1 MSKTTRRKEKEEA
14 AKAAPKVEVK
24 TEPKAEVKTEPKV
37 EVKTEP
43 KVEVKAEPKTEVKAE
58 PKAKA
63 EKMTVAKLTEICRTL
78 AEATKECKETDRDH
92 EDRICKLE
100 KTDRDHEDRICK
112 LEKAVFGV
120 KPEPVPEPKSGPEP
134 EPKSEPAPEPAKTEN
149 TEAKPIS
156 GACYRNGVGYAFKFW
171 QAATRTWGL
180 TSDVWAAKQ
189 ISNGVYDPIW
199 VWYENGQI
207 DHILSDDEII
217 KFVP

>member
-1 MSKTTRRKEKEEA
+1 MSKDARRKEKA
-14 AKAAPKVEVK
+14 V
-24 TEPKAEVKTEPKV
+24 AEVKTEKSKPEVVKV
-37 EVKTEP
+37 EVKPTGTDTKAAP
-43 KVEVKAEPKTEVKAE
+43 KAER
-58 PKAKA
+58 
-63 EKMTVAKLTEICRTL
+63 MTVAKLTEICRTL

-100 KTDRDHEDRICK
+100 K
-112 LEKAVFGV
+112 AVFGV
-120 KPEPVPEPKSGPEP
+120 KPEPVPESKPGSEP

-156 GACYRNGVGYAFKFW
+156 GACYRNGAGYAFKFW

-207 DHILSDDEII
+207 DHILSDDEIK

>member
-14 AKAAPKVEVK
+14 AKAA
-24 TEPKAEVKTEPKV
+24 PKV

-78 AEATKECKETDRDH
+78 AEAAKECKTDLHDH

-100 KTDRDHEDRICK
+100 KE
-112 LEKAVFGV
+112 VFGD
-120 KPEPVPEPKSGPEP
+120 KPEPKPGPEP

-156 GACYRNGVGYAFKFW
+156 GACYRNGAGYAFKFW

-199 VWYENGQI
+199 VWYEDGQI
-207 DHILSDDEII
+207 DHILSDDEIK

>member
-14 AKAAPKVEVK
+14 AKAA
-24 TEPKAEVKTEPKV
+24 PKV

-100 KTDRDHEDRICK
+100 K
-112 LEKAVFGV
+112 AVFGV
-120 KPEPVPEPKSGPEP
+120 KPGPVPEPKSGPEP

-156 GACYRNGVGYAFKFW
+156 GACYRNGAGYAFKFW

-207 DHILSDDEII
+207 DHILSDDEIK